1 MAVVEKIKI
10 EDSLSESYLD
20 YALSVITGRALPD
33 VRDGLKPV
41 QRRVLYGM
49 YELNANFNSP
59 YKKSARIVGDVIG
72 KYHAH
77 GDTAV
82 YDALVRLAQDFNMS
96 LPLVDGQGNFGS
108 IDGDNAAAMRYTES
122 RLSKTSNIILEDLD
136 KETVTFRPN
145 YDSSLTEPSIL
156 PTPIPNLLVNG
167 SSGIAVGYSVSIPTH
182 NILDT
187 LKTCLFFIRN
197 QKMKDETL
205 MENLI
210 KNIQGP
216 DFPTGGV
223 IFGKKGIIDFYET
236 GKGKIKLRAKTEV
249 VNDKKKSYII
259 ITELPYQVNKSKL
272 IETIDELVRN
282 KIIQGIT
289 HIQDESDRRGIS
301 IVITLKR
308 DAYPEIVLNSLYK
321 HTELEKSISMRF
333 LAVEDETPKVFNL
346 LNYIQTFTNFRRSV
360 VIKRTLYYL
369 ENAKSK
375 LHLLEGLQKA
385 LDNIDKVIKIIKS
398 SKNHSEALDNLIDK
412 FKFSEL
418 QAKSILEMRLSKLTN
433 LEKDKLITEI
443 KHLKELITK
452 YSTILKSSKN
462 IDKIIENEFIEL
474 IKTYKKF
481 SRKTEIVD
489 NYNELG
495 YEDLIPNENMII
507 TMSHRGY
514 IKRVPAINYKIQNR
528 GGKGVTGVKTY
539 DDDFLKDIYH
549 MMSHD
554 RMLFITNLGKAFS
567 LKVYEIP
574 EASRTAKGNNIVNL
588 IQLTKDEKIVS
599 IIPVKKEYDP
609 KSTLLTITKKG
620 LVKQTLLNEF
630 DNIRKN
636 GLIALDINKGDEV
649 LTGKISD
656 SSVRSIMLL
665 TRLGKTIRFAIDQ
678 VPTQSRNTK
687 GVKAINLSNDDY
699 IVDFV
704 LVKNLNDRVMIIT
717 ENGTGKSSYIK
728 DYRSQ
733 NRSGK
738 GLIGIK
744 LNDKTGLAV
753 ASVIIEDNKDLMILE
768 SSGKI
773 VRLDPKT
780 IRVTSRTTS
789 GVKLIKLNKDE
800 YVIGV
805 TKAEKDIEEN

>member
-805 TKAEKDIEEN
+805 TKAEKDTEEN